1 MKNWLKIISLCA
13 ITLWSV
19 TVWASYF
26 DAKYN
31 HIPDNYELSDDFWA
45 WEAQGRLNLIDAI
58 IDVEFDGDLNE
69 LAQKLITLQNDA
81 YGVEI
86 KAPKLRFVQMRPE
99 ANGLYVPA
107 DKTIYLNAKMD
118 WNALSIERFAEVILH
133 ENMHHILTHSGIE
146 QDDFKY
152 LSAVGFHHHELAMD
166 DKILNPQEHVAYRTQ
181 RAGRYVGLNQRDLS
195 TWEIS
200 ARIQEIRAIKSRAN
214 H

>member
-99 ANGLYVPA
+99 ANGLPLGF
-107 DKTIYLNAKMD
+107 TIMNWRWM
-118 WNALSIERFAEVILH
+118 
-133 ENMHHILTHSGIE
+133 
-146 QDDFKY
+146 
-152 LSAVGFHHHELAMD
+152 
-166 DKILNPQEHVAYRTQ
+166 
-181 RAGRYVGLNQRDLS
+181 
-195 TWEIS
+195 
-200 ARIQEIRAIKSRAN
+200 IKSLIHRN
-214 H
+214 MLPTEPKGQGDMWG